1 MKKSI
6 AALGLL
12 SLGAC
17 ASPYVGTPYTA
28 PAVPVTSVAIVD
40 DTLPENAV
48 AFEAASTMGNFG
60 LLGALID
67 AGVQGSRKD
76 RVNEAL
82 DSVEYTPEANF
93 EAFLIAALAEEG
105 ITGAMLEGPDREK
118 RRFLEK
124 YPAAPSGAQALID
137 FNVTSYG
144 YANAGNQ
151 LWRPTVSADV
161 KMVDAVTGKPLMEN
175 RIILNPIDAQ
185 AGIVTL
191 APNPAYVFQNR
202 EDMISQPERLA
213 EGIDDA
219 LKQVAEAA
227 VRLLK

>member
-28 PAVPVTSVAIVD
+28 PAVPVTSVGIVD
-40 DTLPENAV
+40 DTLPDEAI
-48 AFEAASTMGNFG
+48 AYEAASTMGNFG

-67 AGVQGSRKD
+67 AGVQDSRKD

-82 DSVEYTPEANF
+82 ASVNHTPEATF
-93 EAFLIAALAEEG
+93 EAHLIGALADAG
-105 ITGAMLEGPDREK
+105 IKGAMLQGPDREK
-118 RRFLEK
+118 RAFLEK
-124 YPAAPSGAQALID
+124 YPAAPAGAQALID
-137 FNVTSYG
+137 FNVTGYG
-144 YANAGNQ
+144 YVNAGNQ
-151 LWRPTVSADV
+151 LWRPTVAADV
-161 KMVDAVTGKPLMEN
+161 KMVDAATGKTLMEN
-175 RIILNPIDAQ
+175 RIVYNPVDAQ

-191 APNPAYVFQNR
+191 APNPEFVFQNR

-219 LKQVAEAA
+219 LKQVADAA
-227 VRLLK
+227 VRLMK

>member
-17 ASPYVGTPYTA
+17 ASPYVGTPYSA
-28 PAVPVTSVAIVD
+28 PAVPVTSVGIVD
-40 DTLPENAV
+40 DTLPDDAV

-82 DSVEYTPEANF
+82 DSVNHTPEANF
-93 EAFLIAALAEEG
+93 ESYLIAELAEAG
-105 ITGAMLEGPDREK
+105 ISASMMEGPDREK
-118 RRFLEK
+118 RKFLDK
-124 YPAAPSGAQALID
+124 YPAAPAGTQALID
-137 FNVTSYG
+137 FNVTSFG
-144 YANAGNQ
+144 YVNAGNQ

-161 KMVDAVTGKPLMEN
+161 KMVDASTGKTLMEN
-175 RIILNPIDAQ
+175 RIIYNPVDAQ

-219 LKQVAEAA
+219 LKQVAGAA
-227 VRLLK
+227 VRLMK